1 MQANPALLHEF
12 FSRAASVWPER
23 VALDMPPCEAIVRQP
38 ARHTYTYTQ
47 LQWLANGLRGALTRF
62 VTSEAVVAIA
72 LPRTSEYLYAGQ
84 LAVLMSGAAYT
95 CIDPVFPDQQL
106 RYILADANAVAVLTD
121 AAGAARIRD
130 IGFDAARIIVVA
142 DVAPSADAPP
152 DPSWLRPDSLAYL
165 IYTSGT
171 TGRPKGVMIEHAS
184 IVNLVESDL
193 QAFALQPDDRVAQGS
208 SPSYDSS
215 IEETWLA
222 WASGA
227 ALVVLSD
234 EVLRLGPDLVTWL
247 RDERISVLCPPP
259 TLLRAMSCADPQTA
273 LPQLKLLYV
282 GGEALPRDVADRW
295 APGRRMVNGYG
306 PTECSVTSLRA
317 EVTAGRP
324 IPIGR
329 PIAGLQAWVLDES
342 MHEVAN
348 GERGELCIGGVA
360 LARGYRHLATLT
372 DQRFPRHPEFGRI
385 YRTGDLVDRDTEGI
399 FHYHGRIDS
408 QVKLRGYRI
417 ELEAIEAR
425 LAEAAGVRAA
435 ACHVQQDGAT
445 QTLVAFIVAEWPD
458 SPPTFRAL
466 EERLRVVLPDY
477 MVPRR
482 WGTLAALPTTIGG
495 KVDRNRLPNLAATA
509 SSASESDREV
519 IVASTPI
526 EARVVSAFQAVLSPQ
541 HSISVDDDFFSG
553 LSGDSLTAAM
563 VISLLRDDPLT
574 ESVTVRD
581 LYEAKSAQ
589 QLAQR
594 LAARGAASGEAHRQ
608 QLRTPREVGHPG
620 WATAAQGLWLMCGV
634 LLMSLATYAVG
645 FVGLP
650 MLVDQLGVLWLVLLS
665 PLIYL
670 GGLIFYTFAVS
681 ILLIVV
687 KRFLIGKYVPISA
700 PVWGS
705 FFVRHWMV
713 QQAARLIPWRGLDG
727 TVFLQQ
733 ILRALGARI
742 GERVVIHRGVGLADG
757 GWDLLDIGD
766 DVAIGQDAALRP
778 SELRDG
784 QIRFGPICLARG
796 ATLETRAGMDP
807 DTSMGAGSCLT
818 ALSSLGGGVRV
829 PDGECWSGVPARP
842 IGRAAAPPCISRN
855 ARVLSPLRF
864 SALLVLAR
872 AAVFLTLALAI
883 ELLLIATTW
892 LYVGDAEQVL
902 VWMNTGDVTG
912 AAMVFAAAAATL
924 AVPIVLLCKVWL
936 IRALGKVCAGVVS
949 CREAAYLRV
958 LIKLE
963 LLQSAGDWL
972 SGTLLWPVWL
982 RAAGM
987 RVGRGCEISSVI
999 DVIPE
1004 LVEIGEESFLAD
1016 GIYLGGA
1023 RLQHGTAT
1031 LAPVRLGNNTFLG
1044 NHAVIPAGQILPDGL
1059 LLGVGTVADDS
1070 LMHEGSGWFGHPP
1083 FALARREVV
1092 EMDRSLTHEPSS
1104 IRYLN
1109 RVMWEGARMLL
1120 VILPVVATLL
1130 WIDMVLAADAVL
1142 DGWMF
1147 LFVYLPLLNLAWMML
1162 FPIVILI
1169 MKWLLLGRVKPGRH
1183 ALWSCW
1189 CSRWDFHYVLWN
1201 VYGRATLAALEG
1213 TLFLTIYLRLMGMRI
1228 GRNVVLGGGFA
1239 QVVDPDMLTFE
1250 DDTTINA
1257 PLFQAHTFEDRVL
1270 KIDHVR
1276 IRQGAS
1282 VGSRTVM
1289 LYGADIGEHTQVA
1302 AESVVMKRE
1311 RLTAGRSYAGCPTQA
1326 VAG

>member
-1 MQANPALLHEF
+1 MQGNPTLLHEF
-12 FSRAASVWPER
+12 FLRAASLWPER
-23 VALDMPPCEAIVRQP
+23 VALDIPPCEAATR
-38 ARHTYTYTQ
+38 RTFTYLQ
-47 LQWLANGLRGALTRF
+47 LQALASSLRAALAGF
-62 VTSEAVVAIA
+62 VDAGSVVGIV
-72 LPRTSEYLYAGQ
+72 LPRTEYLYAGQ
-84 LAVLMSGAAYT
+84 LAVLQAGAAYT
-95 CIDPVFPDQQL
+95 CIDPVFPDEQW
-106 RYILADANAVAVLTD
+106 RHILADANVVAALTD
-121 AAGAARIRD
+121 TSGAARLRD
-130 IGFDAARIIVVA
+130 IGFDQARIIIAA
-142 DVAPSADAPP
+142 DVPADIGGAAV
-152 DPSWLRPDSLAYL
+152 PSWLRPDSLAYL

-184 IVNLVESDL
+184 IANLMASDL

-227 ALVVLSD
+227 ALVVVSD
-234 EVLRLGPDLVTWL
+234 EVLRLGPDLVGWL
-247 RDERISVLCPPP
+247 RDERITVLCPPP
-259 TLLRAMSCADPQTA
+259 TLLRAMSCENPQTL

-317 EVTAGRP
+317 DVTAGEP
-324 IPIGR
+324 ITIGR
-329 PIAGLQAWVLDES
+329 PINGLHAWVLDES
-342 MHEVAN
+342 MNAVAA
-348 GERGELCIGGVA
+348 GVQGELCIGGVA
-360 LARGYRHLATLT
+360 LARGYRHLDVLT
-372 DQRFPRHPEFGRI
+372 AQRFPHHPQFGRI
-385 YRTGDLVDRDTEGI
+385 YRTGDLADCDVDGA

-408 QVKLRGYRI
+408 QVKLRGYRV

-425 LAEAAGVRAA
+425 LAECRGIRAA
-435 ACHVQQDGAT
+435 VCNVQQDGAT
-445 QTLVAFIVAEWPD
+445 QTLVAFVVPESAD
-458 SPPTFRAL
+458 ALPTFRAI
-466 EERLRVVLPDY
+466 EEQLRQVLPAY

-482 WGTLAALPTTIGG
+482 WGRLAELPTTIGG
-495 KVDRNRLPNLAATA
+495 KVDRKRLPKIVG
-509 SSASESDREV
+509 SASENDREV
-519 IVASTPI
+519 IAAATPF
-526 EARVVSAFQAVLSPQ
+526 EARVVSAFQAVLSPPNP
-541 HSISVDDDFFSG
+541 ISVDDDFFTE

-581 LYEAKSAQ
+581 LYETKSAQ

-594 LAARGAASGEAHRQ
+594 LAARGVVPGAADRQ
-608 QLRTPREVGHPG
+608 QRNRPRKVGHPG
-620 WATAAQGLWLMCGV
+620 LATAAQGLWLMCGA
-634 LLMSLATYAVG
+634 LLMSLTTYAVG
-645 FVGLP
+645 FGLFP
-650 MLVDQLGVLWLVLLS
+650 MLVDQLGVLWLVVLS

-670 GGLIFYTFAVS
+670 GGLLLYTLAAAA
-681 ILLIVV
+681 LLILV
-687 KRFLIGKYVPISA
+687 KRLLIGKYASTSA

-713 QQAARLIPWRGLDG
+713 QQTARLVPWRGLEG

-733 ILRALGARI
+733 ILRALGASI
-742 GERVVIHRGVGLADG
+742 GERVYIHRGVGLADG

-766 DVAIGQDAALRP
+766 DVTIGQDAALRL

-784 QIRFGPICLARG
+784 QIVFGPISLASG
-796 ATLETRAGMDP
+796 ATLATRAGMDP
-807 DTSMGAGSCLT
+807 GSSMGVGSCLT

-842 IGRAAAPPCISRN
+842 IGRADAPPPRSS
-855 ARVLSPLRF
+855 VGKMLTPLQF
-864 SALLVLAR
+864 SLALVVAR
-872 AAVFLTLALAI
+872 AALLLALALPV
-883 ELLLIATTW
+883 ELLVIAAAW
-892 LYVGDAEQVL
+892 LYVGDVDQLFA
-902 VWMNTGDVTG
+902 WMNMVEVSQEALVFVSVTT
-912 AAMVFAAAAATL
+912 TL
-924 AVPIVLLCKVWL
+924 ALPAMLTMKALL
-936 IRALGKVCAGVVS
+936 IRALGRVSAGVVS
-949 CREAAYLRV
+949 CREVAYMRV
-958 LIKLE
+958 LLKLE

-987 RVGRGCEISSVI
+987 RVGRGCEISSII

-1023 RLQHGTAT
+1023 RLQNGIAT
-1031 LAPVRLGNNTFLG
+1031 LAPVTLGKNTFLG
-1044 NHAVIPAGQILPDGL
+1044 NHVVIPAGQMLPDGL

-1070 LMHEGSGWFGHPP
+1070 IMQSGSGWFGHPA

-1092 EMDRSLTHEPSS
+1092 EMDRSLTHEPSW

-1109 RVMWEGARMLL
+1109 RLMWEGARMLL
-1120 VILPVVATLL
+1120 MILPAVATLL
-1130 WIDMVLAADAVL
+1130 WIDMVLAAELAF
-1142 DGWMF
+1142 DGLVF
-1147 LFVYLPLLNLAWMML
+1147 LFVTLPLLNLAWMML
-1162 FPIVILI
+1162 FPLVILV
-1169 MKWLLLGRVKPGRH
+1169 MKWLLLGRVKPGQH
-1183 ALWSCW
+1183 GLWSCW
-1189 CSRWDFHYVLWN
+1189 CSRWDFHYVMWN

-1213 TLFLTIYLRLMGMRI
+1213 TLFLTVYLRMMGMRI

-1250 DDTTINA
+1250 DDATVNA

-1270 KIDHVR
+1270 KIDRVR
-1276 IRQGAS
+1276 IRQGAT

-1311 RLTAGRSYAGCPTQA
+1311 RLMPNRSYAGCPTQPIA
-1326 VAG
+1326 R